1 MKIIKKILIGLLNII
16 LIDLIVLLIINLSLK
31 SFIIKDIVIES
42 VKSDN
47 QLININNNG
56 NVPENNTEEEPI
68 ITNNKVIQEI
78 LEDEE
83 MQEYLS
89 DFIDDLVENMS
100 EEEMENISTE
110 EIQKKVTEYLKKHKE
125 ELSEKTGVEI
135 TDEMI
140 DKSNEMLSDVDV
152 QKSIDQQISNYKDN
166 LTKEEKMALRVFN
179 FINSVKLRLIIII
192 SILLD
197 ILIIALLQK
206 SIYKWIKNLSYA
218 MFISGLSIVI
228 LITSIKYFVSRI
240 TNVVINTESI
250 LTLGIITLVFGII
263 ILIVY
268 KIMTKHYIKEN
279 KYEVS

>member
-56 NVPENNTEEEPI
+56 NVPENNTEEELI

-100 EEEMENISTE
+100 EEETENISTE

-135 TDEMI
+135 SDEMI

-152 QKSIDQQISNYKDN
+152 QKSIDQQISNYKNN
-166 LTKEEKMALRVFN
+166 LTKEEKIALKAFN
-179 FINSVKLRLIIII
+179 FINSEKLRLIIII

-279 KYEVS
+279 EYEVS

>member
-110 EIQKKVTEYLKKHKE
+110 ELQKKVTEYLKKHKE

-140 DKSNEMLSDVDV
+140 DESNEMLSDVDV
-152 QKSIDQQISNYKDN
+152 QKSIDQQISNYKNN
-166 LTKEEKMALRVFN
+166 LTKEEKIALKAFN
-179 FINSVKLRLIIII
+179 FINSEKLRLIIII

-279 KYEVS
+279 EYEVS